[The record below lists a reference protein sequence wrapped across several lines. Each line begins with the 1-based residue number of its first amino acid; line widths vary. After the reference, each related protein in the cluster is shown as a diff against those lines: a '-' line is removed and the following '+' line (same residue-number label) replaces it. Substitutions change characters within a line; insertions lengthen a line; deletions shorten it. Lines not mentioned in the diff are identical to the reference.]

1 MMAKPG
7 QSLSFMATVSS
18 PSTGA
23 LVDADAL
30 PTGVLYKN
38 SVATAETVTI
48 VNAATGKYSVSV
60 TVPSSWTSSDVGSV
74 MINATIGGLSYASV
88 ACFSVYVADIYHAAV
103 EWTIDGTTDEYTV
116 TWYANGVPQTSGV
129 TNAYIQVIKRADGS
143 DLVAETAMTQIG
155 TTSSYRY
162 NETTNR
168 ITEGEAVLA
177 AVKATID
184 GAVRTWRVPLSRD
197 N

>member
-1 MMAKPG
+1 M
-7 QSLSFMATVSS
+7 SFLATVSS
-18 PSTGA
+18 PSTGE

-48 VNAATGKYSVSV
+48 VNVGTGTYSVSV
-60 TVPSSWTSSDVGSV
+60 TVPSNWTSADIGSV
-74 MINATIGGLSYASV
+74 MINATILGLTYGSV
-88 ACFSVYVADIYHAAV
+88 ASFSVYVADIYHAAV
-103 EWTIDGTTDEYTV
+103 ELTIDSTTDEYTV
-116 TWYANGVPQTSGV
+116 TWYANGIPQTSGV
-129 TNAYIQVIKRADGS
+129 TSAYIQVIKRADGT

-162 NETTNR
+162 NEATNR
-168 ITEGEAVLA
+168 ITEGEAIIV